1 MAACIGSHPQ
11 RRPCLGSY
19 RAVAGGGI
27 RTGDVLKTL
36 ESLHGVFRRD
46 VKGAGS
52 ENTCGEVAVVS
63 LDSRIVPRLPTT
75 HSPLPSLVPNT
86 ELRSF
91 VVPPLVRAVVHCAP
105 SRDSRIVPS

>member
-1 MAACIGSHPQ
+1 
-11 RRPCLGSY
+11 
-19 RAVAGGGI
+19 
-27 RTGDVLKTL
+27 
-36 ESLHGVFRRD
+36 
-46 VKGAGS
+46 
-52 ENTCGEVAVVS
+52 VS